1 MKHAKLL
8 RLAAIF
14 CLIGPVAPAAPP
26 PGVAISAGTQPPV
39 LFSAAQI
46 AQLPQVPLAVAFGTG
61 HGPFSA
67 RFAGPLLWTLLI
79 RAHAIDPAQLK
90 LFARAYIAITGADGY
105 VAVIA
110 LGEIAP
116 SLEGKPVI
124 LADAMNGKPLAPG
137 DLRIIIPGEHHG
149 ARDVRNVV
157 RIALLT
163 Q

>member
-1 MKHAKLL
+1 MLL
-8 RLAAIF
+8 RLAAAF
-14 CLIGPVAPAAPP
+14 CLLCPAGPAAPP
-26 PGVAISAGTQPPV
+26 PGVAISAGAQPPV
-39 LFSAAQI
+39 LLSAAQI
-46 AQLPQVPLAVAFGTG
+46 AQLPQVPLSVAFVTA

-67 RFAGPLLWTLLI
+67 SFAGPLLWNLLI
-79 RAHAIDPAQLK
+79 NAHAIDPAQPK
-90 LFARAYIAITGADGY
+90 MFARAFIAVTGADGY

-124 LADAMNGKPLAPG
+124 LADAMNGKKLAPG